1 LNTPEVEC
9 TQHLKTKTFEL
20 TDGGTMKGNVTHSGG
35 NLSSNGITVHTHVH
49 SGVKSGSDTS
59 GGPQ

>member
-1 LNTPEVEC
+1 
-9 TQHLKTKTFEL
+9 
-20 TDGGTMKGNVTHSGG
+20 M
-35 NLSSNGITVHTHVH
+35 TVHTHVH